1 MDKPAPFA
9 GGSEERAMKTIVF
22 VLAIATTL
30 AVTAPANAQAYLYGA
45 PPGGTGAYAPG
56 PYRNLDDPRFRN
68 DNWRDNSADNWRSNN
83 WREDR
88 SNDYGT
94 WRRNNWRENRA
105 DDSRPYNLRD
115 GQAKKDVDAE
125 IKKKGDL
132 DDTVKDDCRTTRDR
146 PGIYSK
152 EDCR

>member
-1 MDKPAPFA
+1 
-9 GGSEERAMKTIVF
+9 MKNIVL
-22 VLAIATTL
+22 VLATATTL
-30 AVTAPANAQAYLYGA
+30 AMAIPAGAQSYLNGA
-45 PPGGTGAYAPG
+45 PPGGPGTFSPG
-56 PYRNLDDPRFRN
+56 PYGNTDDPRFRN
-68 DNWRDNSADNWRSNN
+68 NNWRDSSPDNWRSNN

-88 SNDYGT
+88 LGDHGT
-94 WRRNNWRENRA
+94 WRRNNWREDRA

-115 GQAKKDVDAE
+115 GQTKKDVDKE